1 MDEDELVQDDNEN
14 DPPTLKVTD
23 RRKFAADGTPLES
36 GSVEGEDTQPKATTL
51 KPEELKQPETESTT
65 DTRAQEEPEPPT
77 DTPERNIAQLPRDFS
92 AFLEGMYFEA
102 MLYLGAIPDP
112 RTGEMVEDL
121 ELAEYK
127 IDLLGMLQSK
137 TEGNLD
143 ADEKERVEA
152 VLYQLRMIYLEKTK
166 SIKPLG

>member
-1 MDEDELVQDDNEN
+1 MDEDELVQNDNDN
-14 DPPTLKVTD
+14 DAPTLKITD

-36 GSVEGEDTQPKATTL
+36 DSVEGEDTKPEVETL
-51 KPEELKQPETESTT
+51 NSEELKQPETESTT
-65 DTRAQEEPEPPT
+65 DTAAQEAPEAPT

-92 AFLEGMYFEA
+92 AFLEGMFLEA

-112 RTGEMVEDL
+112 RTGETIEDL

-143 ADEKERVEA
+143 TEEKERIEA
-152 VLYQLRMIYLEKTK
+152 ILYQLRMIYLEKTK
-166 SIKPLG
+166 SINL

>member
-1 MDEDELVQDDNEN
+1 MDEDELVQNDNDN

-36 GSVEGEDTQPKATTL
+36 GSVEGKDTKPKAETL

-65 DTRAQEEPEPPT
+65 DTSAQEEPAPPT

-92 AFLEGMYFEA
+92 AFLEGMYLEA

-112 RTGEMVEDL
+112 RTGEMIEDL

-143 ADEKERVEA
+143 ADEKERVVA

-166 SIKPLG
+166 SINL